1 MDNKYDILEINER
14 AKIDKDNGNKIV
26 NGCVGTFKD
35 DNHNLVSFTSV
46 KEYLVKYNTNYLD
59 YSRVIGSNKFLVGI
73 TKWLF
78 NDEYKDIVANKHIFE
93 AATIGGTGAIYDI
106 FKYYGDNKGIAIISD
121 ICWPNYFTI
130 SKNSGLSYLTFPLF
144 LNKKFNFIDLEK
156 TIISGLEKTNKILLV
171 FNDPCQNPTGYS
183 LGEEEYESL
192 FALVNKYNE
201 ENKCVDLIFDIAY
214 MDYSYS
220 KPILLN
226 YLKNSYQFNIHL
238 AFSCSKTF
246 GIYGLRVGGLISFLK
261 SEEEKKLFSDA
272 IFDIAR
278 GSISSPNSGATN
290 ALSKL
295 FENDGAVEATR
306 LQLIAERNFLKARAM
321 NALQIMSDNKIDYL
335 PYSAGFFITIVTKIN
350 AYALEDNLEKM
361 HLYVVPIAN
370 NLIRIAICSLSV
382 NEISLI
388 AKAIRNFNV

>member
-1 MDNKYDILEINER
+1 MANKYDILEISER
-14 AKIDKDNGNKIV
+14 AKLDKANGNQVI

-35 DNHNLVSFTSV
+35 DNHVLISFPSV

-59 YSRVIGSNKFLVGI
+59 YSRVIGPASFLSGAKKWFFNKDYQEI
-73 TKWLF
+73 T
-78 NDEYKDIVANKHIFE
+78 ENKHLFE
-93 AATIGGTGAIYDI
+93 AATIGGTGAVYDI
-106 FKYYGDNKGIAIISD
+106 FKYYSDSHGVTIISD

-130 SKNSGLSYLTFPLF
+130 AKNTNLEYLTYPLF
-144 LNKKFNFIDLEK
+144 LNNKFNFIDLEK
-156 TIISGLEKTNKILLV
+156 SIISALTKVDKVLLV
-171 FNDPCQNPTGYS
+171 INDPCQNPTGYS
-183 LGEEEYESL
+183 FSEEEYKTL
-192 FALVNKYNE
+192 FDLVNKYNR
-201 ENKCVDLIFDIAY
+201 ENKVVDLLFDIAY
-214 MDYSYS
+214 IDYSYT
-220 KPILLN
+220 KPLLLN
-226 YLKNSYQFNIHL
+226 YLKKFYPFNIHL

-261 SEEEKKLFSDA
+261 SVEEKTRLSDA

-278 GSISSPNSGATN
+278 GSISSPNGGATN

-295 FENDGAVEATR
+295 FDSDSAVEAMR
-306 LQLIAERNFLKARAM
+306 LQLVEERNFLKSRAL
-321 NALQIMSDNKIDYL
+321 NALQIMNDNKIEYL

-361 HLYVVPIAN
+361 HLYVVPIAK
-370 NLIRIAICSLSV
+370 NLVRIAICSLSV